1 MTRWMGEGRGDY
13 YFLSLENARA
23 RDSSGFR
30 LDDDRSE
37 C

>member
-1 MTRWMGEGRGDY
+1 MTRWMGEGDY
-13 YFLSLENARA
+13 YFLSLENARV

-30 LDDDRSE
+30 DDCSE